1 MKKMMMMMPIE
12 KFLGKILRW
21 RWWWWWC
28 LL

>member
-1 MKKMMMMMPIE
+1 MKMMMMMMPIE